1 MEAGLRTV
9 FALAAACTVA
19 LTATRPANAQYITKS
34 DVAEAVGAVVGVGAV
49 IGVGIYFAVHA
60 NHSVT
65 GCTVAAAN
73 GLELQQD
80 QQTWSLVG
88 SVAAIKPG
96 ERVRLSG
103 KKQKKNV
110 GAPRPFLVEK
120 LARDYGACAAKAPT
134 P

>member
-1 MEAGLRTV
+1 MKAVLRSFLALCAA
-9 FALAAACTVA
+9 FALA
-19 LTATRPANAQYITKS
+19 LTSTHPASAQYITKS
-34 DVAEAVGAVVGVGAV
+34 ETAEAVGVVIGVGAA

-65 GCTVAAAN
+65 GCTIAVAG
-73 GLELQQD
+73 GLQLQQD

-88 SVAAIKPG
+88 SIAAIKPG
-96 ERVRLSG
+96 ERIRVSG
-103 KKQKKNV
+103 KKQKKIA

-120 LARDYGACAAKAPT
+120 LARDYGACAPKAPT